1 MLVQRILFF
10 RIALLAIAPV
20 LSAHAPA
27 QASPLTVINP
37 GFEDISSE
45 SPFNEFTFGPL
56 IGWDLYDPDVITN
69 DGDGPTFFIG
79 TLTPTVIDNAPDYEF
94 FPDGAPEGQRV
105 GIAFNF
111 FGSGNFGEYGMQQ
124 TLADTLQA
132 NTTYTLEVEIGNI
145 ASGVDVATNDYNLN
159 GFPGYRVD
167 LMAGGVVLASDNNSL
182 AGLIAEG
189 TFATSTVQ
197 FSTGASH
204 DQLGQ
209 ALGIRLVNLNVSD
222 LDFPDADLE
231 VDFDNVRLSAVPVPE
246 PSSLV
251 MFVLGLM
258 GFFRTCRRFRRATIL
273 SKHAVAH

>member
-1 MLVQRILFF
+1 MLVERTLLI

-20 LSAHAPA
+20 LCAHTVAI
-27 QASPLTVINP
+27 ASPLTVINP

-56 IGWDLYDPDVITN
+56 TGWDLYDPNVITN
-69 DGDGPTFFIG
+69 GGAGGTFFVG

-105 GIAFNF
+105 GITFNF
-111 FGSGNFGEYGMQQ
+111 FGSGNTGEYGMQQ
-124 TLADTLQA
+124 TLTDTLQA
-132 NTTYTLEVEIGNI
+132 NTTYTLQVEIGNI
-145 ASGVDVATNDYNLN
+145 ASGVDVANNDYNLN

-189 TFATSTVQ
+189 TFTTSTVQ

-209 ALGIRLVNLNVSD
+209 ALRIRLVNLNVID

-231 VDFDNVRLSAVPVPE
+231 VDFDNVRLSAVPIPE

-251 MFVLGLM
+251 MFVLGLL
-258 GFFRTCRRFRRATIL
+258 GFFRTCRKQRRPTIL
-273 SKHAVAH
+273 GKPAVSH